1 MKTRG
6 NKKNNQKGKTKKP
19 LIVNVGDI
27 VLAQWRGWHFEG
39 NYYPAIIKAV
49 FDDGMYGVEFEDEIV
64 DVLSENE
71 IKNFPDDFQYDGP
84 LIKRKSP
91 PEASTPTKYLSP
103 AESTPINNHP
113 NYTDVATNVASMV
126 ALSASK
132 SKKLK
137 DIDSDDGMVMTHD
150 SDASERKKR
159 QRITEKWKILTIP
172 IWPGN
177 ARARQR
183 MNGRWKKLH

>member
-64 DVLSENE
+64 DMLSENE

-91 PEASTPTKYLSP
+91 Q
-103 AESTPINNHP
+103 
-113 NYTDVATNVASMV
+113 
-126 ALSASK
+126 
-132 SKKLK
+132 
-137 DIDSDDGMVMTHD
+137 
-150 SDASERKKR
+150 R
-159 QRITEKWKILTIP
+159 QQSIYHRRNQP
-172 IWPGN
+172 
-177 ARARQR
+177 Q
-183 MNGRWKKLH
+183 